1 MELSTERLHLRP
13 WTDADLDALHRI
25 WSDPKTIWWG
35 HCETLERTRT
45 ILEKIRQQH
54 DWWWAVECE
63 GEIIGDVFLRPS
75 PRTEGVLELGYHFVS
90 MSWGHGYATEAVR
103 AVLPTRN
110 GKPVEATI
118 VPENERSR
126 SVARKLGFTIAGQ
139 VMHSGRLHDLWVLQG
154 S

>member
-1 MELSTERLHLRP
+1 MDLSTERLRLRR

-45 ILEKIRQQH
+45 ILQKIHEQH
-54 DWWWAVECE
+54 DWWWAVERE

-75 PRTEGVLELGYHFVS
+75 QYHEGVLELGYHFVS
-90 MSWGHGYATEAVR
+90 TSWGHGYATEAVR
-103 AVLPTRN
+103 AVLSTRA

-126 SVARKLGFTIAGQ
+126 SVARKLGFTTNRQI
-139 VMHSGRLHDLWVLQG
+139 MHSGRLHDLWVLTTA
-154 S
+154 